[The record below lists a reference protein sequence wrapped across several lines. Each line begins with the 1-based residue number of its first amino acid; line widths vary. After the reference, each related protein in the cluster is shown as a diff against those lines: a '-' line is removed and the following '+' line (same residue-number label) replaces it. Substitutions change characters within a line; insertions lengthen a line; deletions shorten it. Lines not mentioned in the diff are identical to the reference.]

1 MLLAWYRV
9 IIFKSTEASVPFATC
24 FLLSSLLILLP
35 THLLCFHFS
44 FLLPPHIYFSL
55 TIISI
60 SISLLPLLTY
70 LFFLLFSLSPLLL
83 FTCPFLPPPP
93 PTLLWKEG
101 EEKFSIIRAC
111 TQVQAAYCFL
121 QTSTSVALCKD
132 EHFWSLRLAMNC
144 AVYPRSFCHC
154 RQFST
159 EQVGIDIIVSRI
171 YKGTCQSPQ
180 IS

>member
-1 MLLAWYRV
+1 MLLAWYRVIV

-24 FLLSSLLILLP
+24 LILALLSPDSTPHSSLMLSLLLSPSPL
-35 THLLCFHFS
+35 
-44 FLLPPHIYFSL
+44 
-55 TIISI
+55 

-70 LFFLLFSLSPLLL
+70 SSSYFLSLLLL

-93 PTLLWKEG
+93 P
-101 EEKFSIIRAC
+101 KFSIIRAC

-159 EQVGIDIIVSRI
+159 EQVGIDIIVSRM

>member
-1 MLLAWYRV
+1 MLLA
-9 IIFKSTEASVPFATC
+9 
-24 FLLSSLLILLP
+24 LLSPDSPFSPLISNAFTSP
-35 THLLCFHFS
+35 FS
-44 FLLPPHIYFSL
+44 FPHIYFSL
-55 TIISI
+55 TVIN
-60 SISLLPLLTY
+60 

-132 EHFWSLRLAMNC
+132 KHFWSLRLAMNC

-159 EQVGIDIIVSRI
+159 EQVGIDIIVSRM